1 MEARF
6 ITLAATLAM
15 ATLLVAGTATAAN
28 IYRWT
33 GEDGTTHYGSS
44 PPPDANA
51 ERMRGAAP
59 APSGSP
65 DSPPAQRDES
75 QRGAGQRSGEARA
88 EETNTARERECA
100 RVRQNLEL
108 LEDPSVRRVRTDGGE
123 VEVLTEER
131 RHEMI
136 GTNREFLEEW
146 C

>member
-6 ITLAATLAM
+6 ITLGATLAM
-15 ATLLVAGTATAAN
+15 ATLLVIGTASAAG

-51 ERMRGAAP
+51 ERIRGAAP
-59 APSGSP
+59 APGGSP
-65 DSPPAQRDES
+65 DTPQTQREDSQRDNE
-75 QRGAGQRSGEARA
+75 QRRGEARA
-88 EETNTARERECA
+88 EEASTARERECS

-108 LEDPSVRRVRTDGGE
+108 LEDPSVRRVRTDGGQ

-131 RHEMI
+131 RNEMI